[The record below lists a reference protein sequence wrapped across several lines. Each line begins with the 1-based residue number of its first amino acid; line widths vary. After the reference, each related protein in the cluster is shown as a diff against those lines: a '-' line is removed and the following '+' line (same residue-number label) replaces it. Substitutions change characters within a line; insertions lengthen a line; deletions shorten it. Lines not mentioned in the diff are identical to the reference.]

1 MVSSRNAPSRFAN
14 YSNKTEELNEW
25 IRKVRC
31 KKIVKKRASHGQ
43 DLRVISILSQALRKA
58 QDDLRKKQEERAH
71 KWAQIKIHL
80 NDSCHDSNSKC
91 LENGNLSN
99 LSDEEEQKRQIDNLW
114 SSELNGL
121 NTFMKNLHQVKSR

>member
-25 IRKVRC
+25 IRKVRS
-31 KKIVKKRASHGQ
+31 KKIVKKRSSHGQ
-43 DLRVISILSQALRKA
+43 DLRVLVMLSQALRSA
-58 QDDLRKKQEERAH
+58 ENDLRKKQEERAQ

-80 NDSCHDSNSKC
+80 NENTISNSDNC
-91 LENGNLSN
+91 GS
-99 LSDEEEQKRQIDNLW
+99 LSDEEEQKRRIDNLW

-121 NTFMKNLHQVKSR
+121 NTFMKNLHQVKAR

>member
-25 IRKVRC
+25 IRKVRS

-43 DLRVISILSQALRKA
+43 DLRVLVMLSQALRSA
-58 QDDLRKKQEERAH
+58 EHDLRKKQEERAQ

-80 NDSCHDSNSKC
+80 NDSSNSCQDSNS
-91 LENGNLSN
+91 NV
-99 LSDEEEQKRQIDNLW
+99 SDEEEQKRQIDNLW
-114 SSELNGL
+114 SSEFNGL
-121 NTFMKNLHQVKSR
+121 NTFMKNLHQVKTR

>member
-25 IRKVRC
+25 IRRVRS

-43 DLRVISILSQALRKA
+43 DLRVLVMLSQALRSA
-58 QDDLRKKQEERAH
+58 ENDLRKKQEERAQ
-71 KWAQIKIHL
+71 KWAQIKMHL
-80 NDSCHDSNSKC
+80 NSSNNSSDSCNS
-91 LENGNLSN
+91 
-99 LSDEEEQKRQIDNLW
+99 LSDEEEQKRQVDSLW

-121 NTFMKNLHQVKSR
+121 NTFMKNLHEVKTR